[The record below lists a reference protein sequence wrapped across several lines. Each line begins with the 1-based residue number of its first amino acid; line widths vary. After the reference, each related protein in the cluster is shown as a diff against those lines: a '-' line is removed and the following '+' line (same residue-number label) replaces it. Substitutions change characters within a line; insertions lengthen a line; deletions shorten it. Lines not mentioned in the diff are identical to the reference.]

1 MQNKLKIAALA
12 CSYNRLNKTAPFLK
26 SVLAQP
32 IPQNSELDIYLLDD
46 NSPDGTANYVTKH
59 FPSVHV
65 ISGTGSLFWAGGMRT
80 LWKEVLKTQEY
91 DFYLLLNDDVELF
104 DDAVIR
110 LFDAYDLSDYPANIL
125 LGGVRDPKK
134 QKMTY
139 GGLQLKNRLTGATI
153 MVEPDPVEL
162 KACDIGNANIML
174 VDKATVSKIGIFLD
188 SWTHAFADFDYT
200 LTAIKN
206 GVKVWLAP
214 GYYGFCENDHG
225 VNWLS
230 QETPLK
236 KRIEYLYSPKGL
248 SLKDYLHY
256 LRRHFPLSIPEKYIK
271 AWLKTFFP
279 FIYDN
284 FKKTTV

>member
-1 MQNKLKIAALA
+1 MERKVKIAALA
-12 CSYNRLNKTAPFLK
+12 CSYNRLNKTAAFLK
-26 SVLAQP
+26 SLQSQP
-32 IPQNSELDIYLLDD
+32 LPENSELDIYLLDD
-46 NSPDGTANYVTKH
+46 NSPDGTADYVQKN
-59 FPSVHV
+59 FPAVTV
-65 ISGTGSLFWAGGMRT
+65 VEGTGSLFWAGGMRA
-80 LWKEVLKTQEY
+80 LWREVLKQGTY
-91 DFYLLLNDDVELF
+91 DFYLLLNDDVVLF
-104 DDAVIR
+104 DDAVSR
-110 LFDAYDLSDYPANIL
+110 LFEAYKLSEKPGNIL

-134 QKMTY
+134 QRMTY
-139 GGLQLKNRLTGATI
+139 GGMILKNRLTGKTKMI
-153 MVEPDPVEL
+153 EPDEAGL

-174 VDKATVSKIGIFLD
+174 VDKATVEKIGIFAD

-206 GVKVWLAP
+206 GVNVWLAP
-214 GYYGFCENDHG
+214 GYYGHCENDHEIT
-225 VNWLS
+225 WLS

-256 LRRHFPLSIPEKYIK
+256 LRRHFPLAIPEKYIK

-284 FKKTTV
+284 FKKMPV

>member
-1 MQNKLKIAALA
+1 MKIAALA
-12 CSYNRLNKTAPFLK
+12 CSYNRLNKTAAFLQ
-26 SVLAQP
+26 SLQSQP

-46 NSPDGTANYVTKH
+46 NSPDGTADYVQKN
-59 FPSVHV
+59 FPAITV
-65 ISGTGSLFWAGGMRT
+65 IKGTGSLFWAGGMRT
-80 LWKEVLKTQEY
+80 LWKEVLKRGEY
-91 DFYLLLNDDVELF
+91 DFYLLLNDDVVLF
-104 DDAVIR
+104 ENAISR
-110 LFDAYDLSDYPANIL
+110 LFDAYKLSEQPGNIL
-125 LGGVRDPKK
+125 LGGVRDPQK

-139 GGLQLKNRLTGATI
+139 GGMVLKNKLTANTKMI
-153 MVEPDPVEL
+153 EPDEAEL

-174 VDKATVSKIGIFLD
+174 VDKAAVNRIGIFSD

-200 LTAIKN
+200 LTAKKN

-214 GYYGFCENDHG
+214 GYYGYCENDHEIT
-225 VNWLS
+225 WLS

-256 LRRHFPLSIPEKYIK
+256 LRRHFPWAIPEKYMK

-284 FKKTTV
+284 FKKTPV

>member
-1 MQNKLKIAALA
+1 MEKKIKIAALA
-12 CSYNRLNKTAPFLK
+12 CSYNRLNKTAAFLK
-26 SVLAQP
+26 SILAQP
-32 IPQNSELDIYLLDD
+32 IPEDSELDVYLLDD
-46 NSPDGTANYVTKH
+46 NSPDGTAGYVQKN
-59 FPSVHV
+59 FPS
-65 ISGTGSLFWAGGMRT
+65 ITLIKGTGSLFWAGGMRT
-80 LWKEVLKTQEY
+80 LWKEVLKRGEY
-91 DFYLLLNDDVELF
+91 DFYLLLNDDVVLF
-104 DDAVIR
+104 DGAITR
-110 LFDAYDLSDYPANIL
+110 LFEAYKLSDRPGNIL
-125 LGGVRDPKK
+125 LGGVRDPNK

-139 GGLQLKNRLTGATI
+139 GGLVLKNRLTGNTKMI
-153 MVEPDPVEL
+153 EPDEAEL

-174 VDKATVSKIGIFLD
+174 VDKATVAKIGIFAD

-200 LTAIKN
+200 LTAKKN
-206 GVKVWLAP
+206 GIRVWLAP
-214 GYYGFCENDHG
+214 GYFGFCENDHEIT
-225 VNWLS
+225 WLS

-284 FKKTTV
+284 FKKNPA